1 MGESEEH
8 VHMVSSEVNAFTFFP
23 APDSEED
30 DREKSVVSRFSYK
43 VPRST
48 HQKNSMADLTPKVDE
63 DGDLEVVRPNNTG
76 EEKNLYITHS
86 TLTSLE
92 LVGQQVWRGALFL
105 ADYLLYLGQ
114 QIKDEIVLELGAG
127 VGLTSIAAAMVTKKV
142 YATDVDR
149 GEILKMIKSN
159 VEENKEH
166 INGEVIV
173 NELDFFTKEW
183 KESLKQILPEV
194 TTIIAADQP
203 RRSLIRQKSIDN
215 NLVFFVVVYHNTLT
229 DAFVDTLKDLMTS
242 GKDKQAFIALERRC
256 VFTLEDM
263 ETVAPCYDYFRK
275 SLDALV
281 DSTIEGWNMELIE
294 IKENFPQYF
303 CYEKVRELVI
313 LKITSRKC

>member
-1 MGESEEH
+1 MKLALGKFVKPNLPNANKMGESEEH

-194 TTIIAADQP
+194 TTIIAAD
-203 RRSLIRQKSIDN
+203 L
-215 NLVFFVVVYHNTLT
+215 VYHNTLT